1 MLFVGIMFVVIHYTY
16 EKCQKWHFFVI
27 KKKSMLPEETPN
39 QNQEAPATPVD
50 GGESEEQKEFNKL
63 FEGIDLDD
71 ENADIEELKS
81 QVENIKKGAAKFF
94 SEKGMKKN
102 EKKEEPKPA
111 IKQEDASDLEVIFFE
126 GKPESKL
133 VEDDLKAIAKA
144 KGISVIQAWK
154 NESWIQEKAKTL
166 HAEKV
171 EKEKNEGRI
180 GDPSENIEIGKDA
193 ATKAL
198 ENSFISNLPKGFSAA
213 TPKY

>member
-1 MLFVGIMFVVIHYTY
+1 
-16 EKCQKWHFFVI
+16 
-27 KKKSMLPEETPN
+27 MLPEETPN

-50 GGESEEQKEFNKL
+50 GGESDEQKEFNKL
-63 FEGIDLDD
+63 FEGINLDD

-154 NESWIQEKAKTL
+154 NESWIQEKAKAL